1 MSSSEG
7 KQRLAA
13 ILAADVA
20 GYSRL
25 MTADERRT
33 VASLDAA
40 RAIFR
45 CEIEGRLGRVVDMA
59 GDSVLAVFESAA
71 EAVNAAL
78 AVQKQLTAHSAAV
91 SDEQRMRFRIGVHLG
106 DVIEKADG
114 TVYGAGV
121 NMAARLEALAEPG
134 GIAVSDAVHGVVR
147 GRVAARFEDQGE
159 RAVKNI
165 PHPVRTYYVRD
176 DASAVSGPIEAAPE
190 PGRALP
196 ERPAIAVL
204 PFANMSGDPEQE
216 YFADGMVEDIITA
229 LSRFKELFV
238 IARNSSFVYKGR
250 AVDIQQVA
258 RDLGVRYVLEGSVR
272 KAGNRVRITG
282 QLIDAATRAHLWAD
296 RFDGA
301 LDDVFDLQDRITE
314 SVIGAL
320 LPTLRRAEIERAR
333 RKPPASLDAYDH
345 LLRALPAVIANTRAE
360 AGTAIK
366 RLDEA
371 LRLYP
376 DYAYAHALIATAYG
390 QIYRSAAGS
399 EREEMR
405 AQAVAHAR
413 RAVALG
419 GDDSA
424 ALAPA
429 GFMLLV
435 AAQDVAG
442 ARAAL
447 DKAVALNPNSA
458 AALTYHALLLAIA
471 GEPEPAI
478 EDAKRALC
486 LSPLDS
492 AIYLPQ
498 MAIVIARIRLRHY
511 DEAVLWARKAIE
523 VNPHY
528 PMSYAW
534 LIVAECARGN
544 AAEAE
549 RQVKRLAD
557 ILPGFEPG
565 TLARL
570 FDVFP
575 DPLRS
580 NSVAMLR
587 DAGLVPAAS

>member
-1 MSSSEG
+1 MSNPEG

-40 RAIFR
+40 RAIFKF
-45 CEIEGRLGRVVDMA
+45 EIQARLGRVVDMA

-78 AVQKQLTAHSAAV
+78 AVQKQLTAYSAAV
-91 SDEQRMRFRIGVHLG
+91 PDEQCMRFRIGVHLG

-121 NMAARLEALAEPG
+121 NVAARLEALAEPG

-165 PHPVRTYYVRD
+165 PHPVRAYYVRD
-176 DASAVSGPIEAAPE
+176 DASAVSRAIHAAPE
-190 PGRALP
+190 PGRAP
-196 ERPAIAVL
+196 PGPPALAVL

-238 IARNSSFVYKGR
+238 IARNSSFAYKGR
-250 AVDIQQVA
+250 AVDIQQMA

-272 KAGNRVRITG
+272 KAGNRVRITA
-282 QLIDAATRAHLWAD
+282 QLIDAATRAHQWAD
-296 RFDGA
+296 RFDGG
-301 LDDVFDLQDRITE
+301 LEDVFDLQDRITE
-314 SVIGAL
+314 SVVGAL
-320 LPTLRRAEIERAR
+320 QPTLRRAEIERAR
-333 RKPPASLDAYDH
+333 RKPPASLDAYDY
-345 LLRALPAVIANTRAE
+345 LLRALPAVIANTTAE
-360 AGTAIK
+360 ADAAIK
-366 RLDEA
+366 LLDEA
-371 LRLYP
+371 LRLDP
-376 DYAYAHALIATAYG
+376 EYAYAHALIATAYG

-399 EREEMR
+399 DREKMR
-405 AQAVAHAR
+405 VQAITHAR
-413 RAVALG
+413 RAVELG

-424 ALAPA
+424 VLAPA

-435 AAQDVAG
+435 TAQDVAG

-447 DKAVALNPNSA
+447 DKAVALNSNSA
-458 AALTYHALLLAIA
+458 AAFTHRALVLAIA

-478 EDAKRALC
+478 EDAKRAMR
-486 LSPLDS
+486 LSPLDPT
-492 AIYLPQ
+492 IYLPQ
-498 MAIVIARIRLRHY
+498 MAMVVASIELRQY

-523 VNPHY
+523 VNPRY

-534 LIVAECARGN
+534 LMVAECARGN

-549 RQVKRLAD
+549 RQIKRLAE
-557 ILPGFEPG
+557 ILPGFEPR

-570 FDVFP
+570 FDMFP

-580 NSVAMLR
+580 NSVVVLR